1 LKREHGKKARREAPN
16 DDRDNPDDD
25 DQLDQRKTFFIAAFI
40 TDAITDNQDSKR
52 ATKRLSHSAMTPV
65 GAHPTFT
72 WL

>member
-16 DDRDNPDDD
+16 DDRDNRDDD
-25 DQLDQRKTFFIAAFI
+25 DQLDQRKTFFIAALT
-40 TDAITDNQDSKR
+40 TDVITDNQDSKS
-52 ATKRLSHSAMTPV
+52 ATQRLSHSAMTLF